1 MIRLCACGFPSPRSF
16 RRELAAALLLPRI
29 VVPVDGSHFSGTAAD
44 AAATL
49 ARSLGVPMTLF
60 GITHSDGD
68 RDRIVKGLDD
78 LVASLRRD
86 LIVDVVVDAVGAVMT
101 VGSYVADSILDE
113 AGRDGA
119 LICIASHGH
128 SGLGATLVGSTTEA
142 VLRRSQRPVLVV
154 GPKHDGRP
162 WGEDALLV
170 ASVDGSPLSEQAIP
184 IAAEWSAALR
194 LPMWLVQVADPVAGP
209 PPNVVSRGDFNE
221 TAYLKSLSEHYPHA
235 DFDVLHSD
243 HPAHELADL
252 TPRWPVAMLVMA
264 THGRSGW
271 SRVSLGSVAM
281 NVVHHATSP
290 ILIVPPGH
298 QPEV

>member
-1 MIRLCACGFPSPRSF
+1 MTGGR
-16 RRELAAALLLPRI
+16 ALFPRI

-49 ARSLGVPMTLF
+49 ARRLGVPMTLF

-119 LICIASHGH
+119 LVCIASHGH
-128 SGLGATLVGSTTEA
+128 SGLGAALVGSTTEA

-184 IAAEWSAALR
+184 IAAEWSAAL
-194 LPMWLVQVADPVAGP
+194 ASTDVAGP
-209 PPNVVSRGDFNE
+209 GRRPGRRPAAECRQPRRLQRDRVPEEPLGALPARPLRRTAQRPSRTRARRPDF
-221 TAYLKSLSEHYPHA
+221 
-235 DFDVLHSD
+235 
-243 HPAHELADL
+243 
-252 TPRWPVAMLVMA
+252 AMA
-264 THGRSGW
+264 RSRC
-271 SRVSLGSVAM
+271 S
-281 NVVHHATSP
+281 
-290 ILIVPPGH
+290 
-298 QPEV
+298 